1 MAPTLSGHP
10 PPEVVDGGT
19 AGFELETAAALG
31 DGGTRCTVRHFLEL
45 AGLGR
50 EARAFCLRDD
60 NLPETGRAI
69 SSAWSRAGLPGAFI
83 GIKNGALRQ
92 ALVSPVIERA
102 RNEGL
107 CSAAVQSTA
116 LQMRIRRKRVL

>member
-50 EARAFCLRDD
+50 EARAF
-60 NLPETGRAI
+60 
-69 SSAWSRAGLPGAFI
+69 SSSR
-83 GIKNGALRQ
+83 
-92 ALVSPVIERA
+92 
-102 RNEGL
+102 
-107 CSAAVQSTA
+107 
-116 LQMRIRRKRVL
+116 